1 MFTSEF
7 QLWLPLDNKWLTLFF
22 DFLLIREFLEH
33 MNTTFNE
40 NGTMSYIPV
49 RRVKFIPEKSV
60 GDPVTD
66 IIVIPNIPL
75 LVSNYLVM
83 IRINLDFV
91 GNHCT
96 RSI

>member
-1 MFTSEF
+1 
-7 QLWLPLDNKWLTLFF
+7 
-22 DFLLIREFLEH
+22 

-83 IRINLDFV
+83 IRINLDFCRKSLYAFNLIW
-91 GNHCT
+91 GFFFPHSQLIELDNEKYKYYFYFLRT
-96 RSI
+96 WY